1 MPMIEA
7 VKTTQQ
13 AKAASLQIRARAR
26 ELAHDLEHGYL
37 ELAKLLYDIYDRS
50 EDGDAK
56 NPPLFVTWGY
66 NTFSEYVDQELGF
79 AIRKAQR
86 LRLIWF
92 KLTVE
97 LQGLPP
103 KLKQRLIDLG
113 WSKLRELVRV
123 LTPQNT
129 SEWVDKAENMSF
141 VQLEKAVRAQ
151 VDAQKLAR
159 MQEEAKKQK
168 KASDLLDED
177 DDDEADID
185 LDLEANEKA
194 GPPVTHPLDHKS
206 TKTEWMHFKLDPEQ
220 YLLVHAAFERAAELR
235 DDNTPGFEKRS
246 DNLELICHDFLGTH
260 TFEHD
265 SLKNK
270 LAFLAR
276 MEALLGLRLII
287 LDAEAEKLLFGY
299 KALEKFIAANK
310 KATAELGE

>member
-1 MPMIEA
+1 MIEA

-66 NTFSEYVDQELGF
+66 KTFSEYVDQELGF

-92 KLTVE
+92 KLEVE
-97 LQGLPP
+97 LKGLDP
-103 KLKQRLIDLG
+103 KVKKRLVALG

-123 LTPQNT
+123 LTLKNT

-141 VQLEKAVRAQ
+141 VQLEDAVRAYH
-151 VDAQKLAR
+151 DAEKV
-159 MQEEAKKQK
+159 EWAKSQK
-168 KASDLLDED
+168 KAKAKDADAD
-177 DDDEADID
+177 DDPDTDDEVDID
-185 LDLEANEKA
+185 LEPNEKA
-194 GPPVTHPLDHKS
+194 GPPVPDGKPF
-206 TKTEWMHFKLDPEQ
+206 EWMHFKLDPEQ
-220 YLLVHAAFERAAELR
+220 FLLVHAAFERAAELTEQG
-235 DDNTPGFEKRS
+235 TPGYDKRS
-246 DNLELICHDFLGTH
+246 RNLELICHDFLGTH

-276 MEALLGLRLII
+276 MESLLGLRLII